1 MKRILKALLKTIG
14 TIILGALPI
23 LYVCTLF
30 LGVKTFMI
38 ITISIIVISIV
49 IIIFMENYESEDE

>member
-38 ITISIIVISIV
+38 ITISIIVMSIV